1 MRDLSRFQ
9 EASNENLRSMRVMA
23 KKMPQNSNIFGGI
36 NNCTAHTAVDFK
48 VLNNY

>member
-36 NNCTAHTAVDFK
+36 NCTAHTAVDFK
-48 VLNNY
+48 VLHNY